1 MDKQEYKILSEEI
14 TTLIANEQ
22 FAEAAEIADRIDW
35 RKVRSF
41 TTLQKISDLYKINR
55 RYEDALDIL
64 LLAYDKNP
72 GSRTIVYGLCELYL
86 ELDDL
91 VSALKFLAMYKKI
104 APNDTGAYILQ
115 YKVLER
121 EEASL
126 EDRIELLEELNR
138 KDYREEWA
146 YQLAYLYHRIGFAT
160 KCVEACDQLITWF
173 GDGPFVIKAMELKML
188 HQPLTQKQAELYDHR
203 NDIEEEIK
211 AYESDEYSVEKP
223 EPGAMPEIG
232 DEDFHVKTIDMGKF
246 NTINLQKALAESMRE
261 LMGEEYT
268 GSLGSTADL
277 ATDEEIL
284 SGGAAAGQE
293 TEVGVVYEEEAYE
306 GEVIYEEIPYE
317 EGMEEASEEVYEEIP
332 YEEPVYEKAIE
343 EAVLEEPVYE
353 EAPLYEEAPTR
364 EDFSDPSQEPASK
377 EEEEAQVSAISEN
390 VSADSKTGEIFF
402 EDRTGDIV
410 LDQPPLGMN
419 PDFLYGQ
426 ETELP
431 KVETEVA
438 PEKGITEITRTFEKV
453 NPEVTAAP
461 VIKKTGGKG
470 VFDNVLSL
478 DYDGQI
484 SLVVPEQMVEKQI
497 TGQMNLD
504 EVMAEWENIR
514 QKKER
519 QQQEDVRRSIMER
532 TGKIFADYDE
542 SSRHDLLAELERE
555 QKLIS
560 KKYRANDIEL
570 RKVEEIEIEKEP
582 EKEPEFED
590 LTQKTMSNIPT
601 IWAEVDAAIEADKL
615 AEGAVDVGAAVAA
628 GTAAVLAGGAV
639 AAAGAAGS
647 AMAAVEGVA
656 AAGSVVAAAEGVA
669 AAGSVVAAA
678 EGVAAAGSAVA
689 AVESAVAAGNVVIAE
704 TDSPEEMQ
712 TEMPAEEYAPEYV
725 EEYYEEVPYE
735 EIPYEDEI
743 IYEEIP
749 YEEGMEEGTVEAEM
763 TEEATPLAEEATEN
777 AIIEPEVIEE
787 TVPVAEEMTEEEP
800 AMEEPSE
807 EDAAEEVSELGQA
820 VAKVM
825 ADDETAGTTLNT
837 AQIDDI
843 GSALEAAADKVGAS
857 AVEEMNDGN
866 EAYDSEEEREFSNDE
881 LELFSDFMYSKKMRH
896 QILDAIDLIS
906 LEPYVGNVIITGE
919 SGTGAIELAKDVI
932 KEIQMIDSN
941 FAANKVAK
949 ISGAKM
955 NRKNIGSMFTQ
966 LSNGALI
973 IEKAGEL
980 SKDTLEN
987 MTKVLESTQEGII
1000 VIMTDSKRE
1009 MEQLIKSYEVITG
1022 YFNARIDITPMN
1034 NNALVEYA
1042 KKYAYSLEYKIDEER
1057 AVLALHQRIS
1067 ELQIGEHHVTTK
1079 EVEEIIDEAIAN
1091 SKRPRLSTYVDI
1103 LVAKRYDYE
1112 DMIILKEKD
1121 FEN

>member
-1 MDKQEYKILSEEI
+1 M
-14 TTLIANEQ
+14 
-22 FAEAAEIADRIDW
+22 
-35 RKVRSF
+35 
-41 TTLQKISDLYKINR
+41 
-55 RYEDALDIL
+55 
-64 LLAYDKNP
+64 
-72 GSRTIVYGLCELYL
+72 
-86 ELDDL
+86 
-91 VSALKFLAMYKKI
+91 
-104 APNDTGAYILQ
+104 
-115 YKVLER
+115 
-121 EEASL
+121 
-126 EDRIELLEELNR
+126 
-138 KDYREEWA
+138 
-146 YQLAYLYHRIGFAT
+146 
-160 KCVEACDQLITWF
+160 
-173 GDGPFVIKAMELKML
+173 
-188 HQPLTQKQAELYDHR
+188 
-203 NDIEEEIK
+203 
-211 AYESDEYSVEKP
+211 
-223 EPGAMPEIG
+223 
-232 DEDFHVKTIDMGKF
+232 
-246 NTINLQKALAESMRE
+246 
-261 LMGEEYT
+261 
-268 GSLGSTADL
+268 
-277 ATDEEIL
+277 
-284 SGGAAAGQE
+284 
-293 TEVGVVYEEEAYE
+293 
-306 GEVIYEEIPYE
+306 
-317 EGMEEASEEVYEEIP
+317 
-332 YEEPVYEKAIE
+332 
-343 EAVLEEPVYE
+343 
-353 EAPLYEEAPTR
+353 
-364 EDFSDPSQEPASK
+364 
-377 EEEEAQVSAISEN
+377 
-390 VSADSKTGEIFF
+390 
-402 EDRTGDIV
+402 
-410 LDQPPLGMN
+410 
-419 PDFLYGQ
+419 
-426 ETELP
+426 
-431 KVETEVA
+431 
-438 PEKGITEITRTFEKV
+438 
-453 NPEVTAAP
+453 
-461 VIKKTGGKG
+461 
-470 VFDNVLSL
+470 
-478 DYDGQI
+478 
-484 SLVVPEQMVEKQI
+484 
-497 TGQMNLD
+497 
-504 EVMAEWENIR
+504 
-514 QKKER
+514 
-519 QQQEDVRRSIMER
+519 
-532 TGKIFADYDE
+532 
-542 SSRHDLLAELERE
+542 LAELERE

-615 AEGAVDVGAAVAA
+615 AEGAVDAGAAVAA

-647 AMAAVEGVA
+647 AMVAVEGVAAAGSVVAAVEGVA
-656 AAGSVVAAAEGVA
+656 AAGSVVAA
-669 AAGSVVAAA
+669 
-678 EGVAAAGSAVA
+678 
-689 AVESAVAAGNVVIAE
+689 ESAVAAGNVAIAE
-704 TDSPEEMQ
+704 TDSPEEIPEEMQ

-787 TVPVAEEMTEEEP
+787 PVPVAEEMTEEEP
-800 AMEEPSE
+800 AMEESEEVPSE